1 MAALTPGQK
10 ARAIYDYD
18 ARAADELSFK
28 RNDVIT
34 VLKADEEDDGWY
46 HGELS

>member
-1 MAALTPGQK
+1 MAALTHGQK

-46 HGELS
+46 HGEL